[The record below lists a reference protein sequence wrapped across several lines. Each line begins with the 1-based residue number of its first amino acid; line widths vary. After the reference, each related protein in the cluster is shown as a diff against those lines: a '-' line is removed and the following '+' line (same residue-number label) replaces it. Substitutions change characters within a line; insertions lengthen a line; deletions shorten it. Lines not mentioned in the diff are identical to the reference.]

1 MIYRKSDIAQAKIS
15 LPQDQK
21 QRKSPS
27 AEPQKKLQRINSP
40 ETLEE
45 IDSDEEL
52 RRPVELADFVN
63 PIDRFQQSQTVK
75 TSKDIESGW
84 GLNLANKRAKPAT
97 GGSSSIAG
105 PKTQEEVALKKT
117 EKKSRNKNQ
126 VDQPETSTK
135 QTASAISTPDKDV

>member
-75 TSKDIESGW
+75 TSKSTESG
-84 GLNLANKRAKPAT
+84 
-97 GGSSSIAG
+97 
-105 PKTQEEVALKKT
+105 
-117 EKKSRNKNQ
+117 
-126 VDQPETSTK
+126 
-135 QTASAISTPDKDV
+135 